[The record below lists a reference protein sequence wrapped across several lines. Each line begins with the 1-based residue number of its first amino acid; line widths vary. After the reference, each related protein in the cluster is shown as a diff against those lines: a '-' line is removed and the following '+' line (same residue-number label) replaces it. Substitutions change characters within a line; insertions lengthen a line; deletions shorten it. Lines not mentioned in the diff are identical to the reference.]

1 MDAAPD
7 IPAFRKMLEGIGFN
21 ISAATMIYN
30 LEGINQFSKLKALS
44 DYGQG
49 MRQDEHLIAVVR
61 KPSGEQDGHVINA
74 RTQGLFNLA
83 VYYA

>member
-44 DYGQG
+44 DDWQG
-49 MRQDEHLIAVVR
+49 IRQGKHRIAVVH
-61 KPSGEQDGHVINA
+61 KLSGGHDVHVINA
-74 RTQGLFNLA
+74 RD
-83 VYYA
+83 